1 MPKNGRPFSRA
12 YRTASIFPS
21 IPRLSNPP
29 GTSTHETGR
38 AVDVAEPAMR
48 DVIDQ
53 IGGGYGWSGT
63 IPSEWWHVLDT
74 KTGEVTERRHIRT
87 TNGMVGF
94 QRSDW
99 VIGTPAKKGPIAL
112 PSTAESD
119 LSELE
124 VGLRSVVVN
133 GIKSGG
139 RPNAPQANGH
149 TGE

>member
-1 MPKNGRPFSRA
+1 MMKQYLLFAGTEAAKSDGVRGFVGDFD
-12 YRTASIFPS
+12 SIAEAF
-21 IPRLSNPP
+21 LSL
-29 GTSTHETGR
+29 
-38 AVDVAEPAMR
+38 VD
-48 DVIDQ
+48 Q
-53 IGGGYGWSGT
+53 QT
-63 IPSEWWHVLDT
+63 PSEWWHVLDT